1 MAIVA
6 LDPGQA
12 SQPDLTGYYE
22 LTEAARAADRPD
34 AVQAS
39 YEATVERMKAG
50 GTGLSSGQLAGPCS
64 PGLPPAAVDRPGTRG
79 IPGVLR
85 AGSQRHPRCAPGRRH
100 VPAQPA

>member
-1 MAIVA
+1 MDIVA

-39 YEATVERMKAG
+39 MRPR
-50 GTGLSSGQLAGPCS
+50 SSG
-64 PGLPPAAVDRPGTRG
+64 
-79 IPGVLR
+79 
-85 AGSQRHPRCAPGRRH
+85 
-100 VPAQPA
+100 